1 MSGYLV
7 IKENWPGFF
16 VGVENIAGKGGVETK
31 AVIELIIIIYFR
43 MVLIAIECISI
54 VTAYAYASK

>member
-43 MVLIAIECISI
+43 MVLIAI
-54 VTAYAYASK
+54 